1 MSDIEYSIDPD
12 PEKTSKAMGREL
24 HISPKDSAEIC
35 DSIRGK
41 DLEKAKE
48 TLRGVINKEKPIPFR
63 KHNKKK
69 GHRKGIQKW
78 DSGGYPEKA
87 ASEILKVIENA
98 ESNAEYKGLD
108 TNKLRVKHIA
118 AQKGREIEEMM
129 PRAFGRATQK
139 NTKTTHIEVVLEE
152 K

>member
-12 PEKTSKAMGREL
+12 PKTTSKAMGREL
-24 HISPKDSAEIC
+24 HISPKDSVEIC

-41 DLEKAKE
+41 DLSKAKE
-48 TLRGVINKEKPIPFR
+48 ILKGVINKEKPIAYK

-69 GHRKGIQKW
+69 GHRKGIEKW
-78 DSGGYPEKA
+78 DTGGYPEKA

-98 ESNAEYKGLD
+98 ESNAEYKGLEI
-108 TNKLRVKHIA
+108 NKLRIKHIA
-118 AQKGREIEEMM
+118 AKRGTEIEGMM
-129 PRAFGRATQK
+129 PRAFGRATPK
-139 NTKTTHIEVVLEE
+139 NTKTTHVEVVLEE